1 MFRALLSTGHIDG
14 LLHGKE
20 WHECA
25 LWLPGMMFFLISI
38 YSGSKSLATLPL
50 PVFLAMQN
58 MALVFRATAD
68 LIFHQ
73 QIVTAYTYVMMMLTL
88 CSGLAIAKTD
98 PQFEPDGYFW
108 MCVHIVSLGVFDIY
122 TNLMKGRLKLRPTE
136 RLFCCYFYSVIV
148 LAPCSYFLGDAL
160 EAATFPY
167 LYFGQFYV
175 GCILSGV
182 LGMLMNLCAIRL
194 HEANI
199 SHSFLDIATVQSI
212 AKNHSKSDQN
222 LDSTV
227 SWASDKELP
236 PGLKRHELQQDMIR
250 LEMS

>member
-1 MFRALLSTGHIDG
+1 QRRCLLLAMLFSILFVTTNFANKYVLSVLKFTYPTIFQGWQTLVGVVMFRALLSTGHIDG

-38 YSGSKSLATLPL
+38 YSGSKALATLPI

-58 MALVFRATAD
+58 MSLVFRATAD
-68 LIFHQ
+68 LIFYGK
-73 QIVTAYTYVMMMLTL
+73 IVSVYTYVMMMLTL
-88 CSGLAIAKTD
+88 VSALAIAKTD

-108 MCVHIVSLGVFDIY
+108 ICVHIVSLGVFEIY
-122 TNLMKGRLKLRPTE
+122 TKLMKGRLKLRPTE

-182 LGMLMNLCAIRL
+182 LGMLMNL
-194 HEANI
+194 
-199 SHSFLDIATVQSI
+199 
-212 AKNHSKSDQN
+212 
-222 LDSTV
+222 
-227 SWASDKELP
+227 
-236 PGLKRHELQQDMIR
+236 
-250 LEMS
+250 